1 MNLRPKLPWVLG
13 IAALV
18 GWAAWHGHQNS
29 CGPFPDWQ
37 SSPYVLPYR
46 VGSTHYVNQANCSN
60 GGHQGPFKYAYDFVM
75 PIGTTV
81 TAARAGVVA
90 DVRMK
95 FRDGQHG
102 EDESNWI
109 KLRHPDGSFALR
121 TLTVE
126 DYISRN
132 SKAFATMGFFE
143 RELARTSDSFGQI
156 AQVFSTYESRHA
168 TGDAKPFQRGI
179 NSLQLYNDGK
189 RWWVVNLV
197 WRAED
202 ERLPLPERYLH
213 SR

>member
-13 IAALV
+13 IAAFV

-37 SSPYVLPYR
+37 SSPYVLPYP
-46 VGSTHYVNQANCSN
+46 VGSTHHVSQANCSN

-102 EDESNWI
+102 KDESNWVKI
-109 KLRHPDGSFALR
+109 RHPDGTFAHYGHLTER
-121 TLTVE
+121 GALVNVGDHVVAGQPIGSSGNTGNTGGLPHLHFHLCPCTDVFRCGTLPVTFRNADPNPDGLE
-126 DYISRN
+126 GKRDY
-132 SKAFATMGFFE
+132 
-143 RELARTSDSFGQI
+143 LARP
-156 AQVFSTYESRHA
+156 Y
-168 TGDAKPFQRGI
+168 AKNG
-179 NSLQLYNDGK
+179 
-189 RWWVVNLV
+189 
-197 WRAED
+197 A
-202 ERLPLPERYLH
+202 
-213 SR
+213 